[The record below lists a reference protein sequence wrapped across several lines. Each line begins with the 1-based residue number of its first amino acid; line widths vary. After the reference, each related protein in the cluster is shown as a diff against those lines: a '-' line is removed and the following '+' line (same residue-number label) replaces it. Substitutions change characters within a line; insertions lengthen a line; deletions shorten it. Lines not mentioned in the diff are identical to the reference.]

1 MLRHQCALLP
11 GWLSVLPPAGGHG
24 QAVFGVAVELPPHVL
39 VENYWDLG
47 ETQTREEEE
56 TRSEVDLKMAVK
68 IESRPKRERPNKH
81 PVGKQRDTPCP
92 PTLPSAAA
100 AAAREPRPCPPASPS
115 LAAPPR
121 SSAPGGHCPPP
132 SRSQRTSGQ
141 RGCPPLRRREW
152 LPVSHGGHGEGNSE
166 KKERRVSHLNA
177 NSLLKPLN
185 LRRKWTGV

>member
-1 MLRHQCALLP
+1 MRSATSSVCLLR

-100 AAAREPRPCPPASPS
+100 AAAREPRPCPPASLHSPHRHG
-115 LAAPPR
+115 AAHLEATVRPHR
-121 SSAPGGHCPPP
+121 GHRGRAGSGGVHL
-132 SRSQRTSGQ
+132 SGGGS
-141 RGCPPLRRREW
+141 GCP
-152 LPVSHGGHGEGNSE
+152 
-166 KKERRVSHLNA
+166 
-177 NSLLKPLN
+177 
-185 LRRKWTGV
+185 